1 MQFLAVPAH
10 EPLDI
15 SLDTTRSVN
24 KNWSHQIMC
33 YRPSLILLLSFLAVV
48 VIGAGCAW
56 VPQSAQLKVAPTV
69 APSDQGRG
77 LTIAVEVLDR
87 RKSQTIGRRGVDSE
101 LAAITTKQNL
111 SVLIR
116 DALIAGY
123 AKKGFNAIPH
133 EGDPGRVLTV
143 ELRKLDYT
151 TDMDF
156 WKGIVMTEAI
166 LNASTMRD
174 GVRFEQTYTGRRKE
188 TTIDAPGDKT
198 NERLLSEAMTEAVK
212 SLIEDPHLL
221 RFVTE

>member
-1 MQFLAVPAH
+1 MRYRQ
-10 EPLDI
+10 
-15 SLDTTRSVN
+15 SLT
-24 KNWSHQIMC
+24 
-33 YRPSLILLLSFLAVV
+33 LLLSVLAVA

-56 VPQSAQLKVAPTV
+56 IPQSAQLKVAPTV
-69 APSDQGRG
+69 PPSEQGRG
-77 LTIAVEVLDR
+77 VMVAIEVLDR
-87 RKSQTIGRRGVDSE
+87 RMTTTIGRRGVDSE

-123 AKKGFNAIPH
+123 ARKGFNAIPY

-143 ELRKLDYT
+143 ELNKLEYT

-156 WKGIVMTEAI
+156 WKGVVMTEAV

-174 GVRFEQTYTGRRKE
+174 GVRFEQIYTGRRKK
-188 TTIDAPGDKT
+188 TTIDAPGAKT
-198 NERLLSEAMTEAVK
+198 NERLLSEAITEATK

-221 RFVTE
+221 SFLVE

>member
-1 MQFLAVPAH
+1 MRH
-10 EPLDI
+10 
-15 SLDTTRSVN
+15 
-24 KNWSHQIMC
+24 
-33 YRPSLILLLSFLAVV
+33 RPSLTLLLSFLAVA
-48 VIGAGCAW
+48 VISVGCAW
-56 VPQSAQLKVAPTV
+56 VPQSAQLRVTPTV
-69 APSDQGRG
+69 APSEKGRG
-77 LTIAVEVLDR
+77 VTVAVEVLDR

-123 AKKGFNAIPH
+123 TKKGFNAIPH

-143 ELRKLDYT
+143 ELNKLEYT

-156 WKGIVMTEAI
+156 WKGIVMTEAV

-174 GVRFEQTYTGRRKE
+174 GVRFEQTYTGRRKK
-188 TTIDAPGDKT
+188 TTIEAPGDKT
-198 NERLLSEAMTEAVK
+198 NERLLSEAITEAAK

-221 RFVTE
+221 WFLVE

>member
-1 MQFLAVPAH
+1 
-10 EPLDI
+10 
-15 SLDTTRSVN
+15 
-24 KNWSHQIMC
+24 MC